1 MVLPRTKYTAA
12 IAAINEMV
20 KETRA
25 AITRSRERMPAKRQ
39 PITESPEAKTAEP
52 IAMSSDFFME
62 GK

>member
-1 MVLPRTKYTAA
+1 
-12 IAAINEMV
+12 MV

-52 IAMSSDFFME
+52 IAMGSDFFME